1 MPSKMIVPRLR
12 TMHKTPKDIA
22 RSLRAFKR
30 AHKLGLLHHVGI
42 VPGAAACEVARSQIG
57 VSYICNAVP
66 RLPLAQCTQKECL
79 CDYAPIGKEPVGRRS
94 KSSRL

>member
-1 MPSKMIVPRLR
+1 MPSKMIVRRLR

-42 VPGAAACEVARSQIG
+42 VPGAAACEV
-57 VSYICNAVP
+57 V
-66 RLPLAQCTQKECL
+66 
-79 CDYAPIGKEPVGRRS
+79 
-94 KSSRL
+94 